1 MSTAPRLNCSKPGF
15 NFCPLALLL
24 SAVVFMAL
32 PTESKAGILLSAE
45 SFAVLGASAVTS
57 TGNTVINGDLGVSP
71 LTSITGFGPGVV
83 NGSTHINDAVALQ
96 SQTDALIAYTSL
108 KNEASTND
116 LTGQDLGGL
125 TLTAGVNTFDISA
138 GLTGI
143 LTLDAEGD
151 SDARFVFQIDTTLIT
166 ASNSSV
172 ILINGA
178 QAGNV
183 FWQVGS
189 SATLGTNSS
198 FSGTILADQSIT
210 LTTGASLLG
219 RAIALNAAVTMDNNL
234 ISVPEPSSLLLEI
247 SCLGFV
253 FARKRKARS
262 LAA

>member
-1 MSTAPRLNCSKPGF
+1 MSTAPRLNCSKPGL
-15 NFCPLALLL
+15 NFCPIALLL

-32 PTESKAGILLSAE
+32 PTESKAGILLTAE
-45 SFAVLGASAVTS
+45 SFAVLGGTTVTS

-71 LTSITGFGPGVV
+71 LTSITGFPPGVVV
-83 NGSTHINDAVALQ
+83 NGSTHINDAVAIQ
-96 SQTDALIAYTSL
+96 SQVDAQDAYTLL
-108 KNEASTND
+108 KDEVSTGT
-116 LTGQDLGGL
+116 LMGDLGGI
-125 TLTAGVNTFDISA
+125 TLTPGVKTFATSA

-143 LTLDAEGD
+143 LTLDAQFN
-151 SDARFVFQIDTTLIT
+151 SAARFVFQIGTTLIT

-178 QAGNV
+178 QASNV

-234 ISVPEPSSLLLEI
+234 ISVPEPSSLLLGV
-247 SCLGFV
+247 SCLGFL
-253 FARKRKARS
+253 FSRKRKVSA

>member
-1 MSTAPRLNCSKPGF
+1 MKTAPRLNCSKPGL
-15 NFCPLALLL
+15 NFYPIALLL

-32 PTESKAGILLSAE
+32 PTESKAGILLTAE
-45 SFAVLGASAVTS
+45 SFAVLGGTTVTS

-71 LTSITGFGPGVV
+71 LTSIIGFGPGVV
-83 NGSTHINDAVALQ
+83 NGSTHINDSVAIQ
-96 SQTDALIAYTSL
+96 SQADALIAYTSL
-108 KNEASTND
+108 KNELSPGN
-116 LTGQDLGGL
+116 LMGDLGGL
-125 TLTAGVNTFDISA
+125 TLTPGVKTFATSA

-143 LTLDAEGD
+143 LTLDAQFN
-151 SDARFVFQIDTTLIT
+151 SAARFVFQIGTTLIT

-183 FWQVGS
+183 YWQVGS

-234 ISVPEPSSLLLEI
+234 ISVPEPSSLLLGV
-247 SCLGFV
+247 SCLGFL
-253 FARKRKARS
+253 FSRKRKVSA